1 MTAQLAST
9 SLLADFDPAK
19 SAHRSAGIGL
29 ICAAAFIAL
38 SIAAATWIN
47 IAGAVVTQGLLVVDS
62 NVKKIQH
69 PTDGVVGQLFVRDGS
84 RVKVGD
90 ILVRLDDTQTRANL
104 GIITKQLDELGAKQ
118 AREEAER
125 DNLDAIEYPKDLDQR
140 RSDPDVEHIL
150 TGETRLF
157 GIREAARAGQK
168 SQLQDEITGLEVQ
181 QEARVSQITW
191 IKKELEGVNSLWK
204 QNLVPYARV
213 TSLEREASRLE
224 GERGQLIS
232 SIAQTKGKI
241 AQVDQDMRAETGKDL
256 GEIRGKISELLERKV
271 AAEDQLR
278 RIEIKAPLDGVVH
291 QSGVHTIG
299 GVITPGEQIMLVVPE
314 ADALTVEVKIAPQDI
329 DQVRM
334 DQPAALKF
342 SAFNQR
348 TTPEVD
354 GIVSLVSAD
363 VTQDQKTGAS
373 FYTARISVAADE
385 LAKLGIVKLVPGMPV
400 EAFIQTGDRS
410 VMSYLTRPLGDQIA
424 RAFREK

>member
-1 MTAQLAST
+1 MTAQLAPT
-9 SLLADFDPAK
+9 SFLVDFDPAR

-62 NVKKIQH
+62 NIKKIQH
-69 PTDGVVGQLFVRDGS
+69 PTGGVVGQLFVRDGS
-84 RVKVGD
+84 RVKAGD

-118 AREEAER
+118 AREAER
-125 DNLDAIEYPKDLDQR
+125 DNLDAIEYPKDLEQR

-168 SQLQDEITGLEVQ
+168 SQLQDEIAGLEVQ
-181 QEARVSQITW
+181 QDARVSQITW

-256 GEIRGKISELLERKV
+256 GELRGKISELLERKV
-271 AAEDQLR
+271 AAEDQLKR
-278 RIEIKAPLDGVVH
+278 VEIKAPQDGVVH
-291 QSGVHTIG
+291 QSNVHTVG
-299 GVITPGEQIMLVVPE
+299 GVINAGEPIMMVVPE
-314 ADALTVEVKIAPQDI
+314 SDVLTVELKIEPKDI
-329 DQVRM
+329 DQVHVG
-334 DQPAALKF
+334 QAASLKF

-354 GIVSLVSAD
+354 GAVSMLSAD
-363 VTQDQKTGAS
+363 VTQDQKTSAY
-373 FYTARISVAADE
+373 FYTARVSVSEDE
-385 LAKLGIVKLVPGMPV
+385 LAKLGPLKLVAGMPV
-400 EAFIQTGDRS
+400 EAFVKTGDRS
-410 VMSYLTRPLGDQIA
+410 VMSYLTRPLADQIA

>member
-38 SIAAATWIN
+38 SIAAAKWIN

-232 SIAQTKGKI
+232 VVLLRRRRRQADPGETACLGRPTERRPRLPRRPGQRRPG
-241 AQVDQDMRAETGKDL
+241 QGRCPRAEPW
-256 GEIRGKISELLERKV
+256 R
-271 AAEDQLR
+271 
-278 RIEIKAPLDGVVH
+278 
-291 QSGVHTIG
+291 
-299 GVITPGEQIMLVVPE
+299 
-314 ADALTVEVKIAPQDI
+314 
-329 DQVRM
+329 
-334 DQPAALKF
+334 PAA
-342 SAFNQR
+342 A
-348 TTPEVD
+348 D
-354 GIVSLVSAD
+354 G
-363 VTQDQKTGAS
+363 
-373 FYTARISVAADE
+373 
-385 LAKLGIVKLVPGMPV
+385 LAKARHHGPGRHRPHRRKTPRDLHRSKPV
-400 EAFIQTGDRS
+400 E
-410 VMSYLTRPLGDQIA
+410 PLHANAGGAEGAGEVSEDVRLAA
-424 RAFREK
+424 RARQRAEAVSPRRKDRTRCRGHQAGV